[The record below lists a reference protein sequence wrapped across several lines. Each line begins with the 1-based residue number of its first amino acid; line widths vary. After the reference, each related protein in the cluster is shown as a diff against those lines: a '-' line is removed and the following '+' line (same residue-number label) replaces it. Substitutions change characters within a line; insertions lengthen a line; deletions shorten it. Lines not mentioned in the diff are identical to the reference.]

1 MGFSC
6 CPKGIVTL
14 TKASANGKTL
24 RITFLIGPGI
34 QEEHPLPQLDQVLTI
49 QKVKHVQKVI
59 F

>member
-1 MGFSC
+1 M
-6 CPKGIVTL
+6 TL
-14 TKASANGKTL
+14 TKTSANGKTL

-49 QKVKHVQKVI
+49 QKVKHVQKVV